1 MVDGFRAKGLT
12 EKDDGAEIIHV
23 TRDSDKKEIPPLI
36 LLKSDGSVLYG
47 TTDLATIVD
56 RAKNIAPDRIIYVVD
71 QRQALHFVQVYRAAG
86 MGGLF
91 EEDCLE
97 HIGFGTIN
105 GKDGKPYKTRDGG
118 ALRLR
123 LLIDQTIAKAQER
136 MEAGGVAE
144 GLGQDEKAEIARKV
158 AIAALKFAD
167 LSNPRTSDYI
177 FDLDRFVAFEGKT
190 GPYLLYAAVR
200 VGALLRK
207 VDETGGAI
215 VISNDEERQLALKLL
230 AFEDA
235 IRLAKEKRMPHFLCD
250 HIYETAQSFSRFYA
264 VSRIADEADSAIRK
278 SRLTLV
284 SVVREQLNSIFEIL
298 GFDAPERM

>member
-1 MVDGFRAKGLT
+1 M
-12 EKDDGAEIIHV
+12 
-23 TRDSDKKEIPPLI
+23 
-36 LLKSDGSVLYG
+36 
-47 TTDLATIVD
+47 
-56 RAKNIAPDRIIYVVD
+56 
-71 QRQALHFVQVYRAAG
+71 
-86 MGGLF
+86 
-91 EEDCLE
+91 
-97 HIGFGTIN
+97 
-105 GKDGKPYKTRDGG
+105 
-118 ALRLR
+118 
-123 LLIDQTIAKAQER
+123 
-136 MEAGGVAE
+136 
-144 GLGQDEKAEIARKV
+144 
-158 AIAALKFAD
+158 
-167 LSNPRTSDYI
+167 
-177 FDLDRFVAFEGKT
+177 
-190 GPYLLYAAVR
+190 R